1 MPTFLPTLTAA
12 AVVSAAL
19 AGCASEYTIVNRSQ
33 VRPSASSQ
41 IAARG
46 LVGETPAVTEHLAQ
60 AYEVYTAQ
68 LTLLKQRR
76 NKVRARKRGLAG
88 AAIGALAAGA
98 TTAAIVGA
106 YGDGDQDARLQE
118 ATGVATLTMFA
129 ALGLTF
135 VGGEQEDP
143 IIPDMK
149 ARQLQKDFER
159 MLGRVKEL
167 EAEGELSTG
176 DPARDAARK
185 KEVTSE
191 ISTVIEAF
199 ITEAT
204 AINIKG

>member
-1 MPTFLPTLTAA
+1 VAEP
-12 AVVSAAL
+12 
-19 AGCASEYTIVNRSQ
+19 
-33 VRPSASSQ
+33 
-41 IAARG
+41 
-46 LVGETPAVTEHLAQ
+46 LAQ
-60 AYEVYTAQ
+60 GYEVYTAQ
-68 LTLLKQRR
+68 LTLLKQGR

-106 YGDGDQDARLQE
+106 YGDGAQDERLQQ
-118 ATGVATLTMFA
+118 ATGVATLTMFG

-143 IIPDMK
+143 LIPDMK

-167 EAEGELSTG
+167 ESELELGSG
-176 DPARDAARK
+176 DVAADAARRK
-185 KEVTSE
+185 AVTGE
-191 ISTVIEAF
+191 ISTVIEGF